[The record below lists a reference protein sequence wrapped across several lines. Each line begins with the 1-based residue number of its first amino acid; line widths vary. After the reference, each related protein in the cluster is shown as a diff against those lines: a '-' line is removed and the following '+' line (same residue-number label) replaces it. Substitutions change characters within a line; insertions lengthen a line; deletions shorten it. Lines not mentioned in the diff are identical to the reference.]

1 VLDYKSNR
9 LDHYQSPDLNA
20 AVLDHRYDVQYVLY
34 TLALHRLLRSRLG
47 TAYDPAQH
55 LGGAVYLFMRGI
67 DGPVAGCC
75 ILPAPAALMDGLD
88 AMLRAGVSA
97 VEPSGV
103 CS

>member
-1 VLDYKSNR
+1 
-9 LDHYQSPDLNA
+9 
-20 AVLDHRYDVQYVLY
+20 
-34 TLALHRLLRSRLG
+34 LG
-47 TAYDPAQH
+47 VAYDPAQH

-88 AMLRAGVSA
+88 DMLLAGVSA